1 VKFFFFLLELIRV
14 ISSFQLNIDVH
25 IFFLKFYSVIDDM
38 PQFFEDG
45 HKVIFIRD
53 RRLDFQV
60 FALNEK

>member
-1 VKFFFFLLELIRV
+1 MFT
-14 ISSFQLNIDVH
+14 
-25 IFFLKFYSVIDDM
+25 FFLKFYSVIDDM